1 MNIQSLEIPLTAD
14 DGHRY
19 SLIARIPPH
28 AHASLLWL
36 PALGVA
42 AKHYIPLAEALAA
55 KGIAVFLHEMRGNGS
70 SSLRA
75 SRQIDWGYREIL
87 ETDIARSDAA
97 VAAHSPA
104 TTRTIGGH
112 SIGAQFAACYLALH
126 PEAFQKLWLVASG
139 SPYWRN
145 FPAPKRYVFPFAYQ
159 FVPWLAD
166 LRGSL
171 PGRRLG
177 FGGDEARTLMRDWAR
192 VGLSNRYAAAG
203 MEFDLE
209 AALAQV
215 SVEIRA
221 VLMSRDWFAPRRS
234 MQGLL
239 DKLPRSTSSLIT
251 LDRNALGVTADHFAW
266 MKQPQGVVDALLG
279 RDARERAG

>member
-1 MNIQSLEIPLTAD
+1 MSIRSLEIPLSAN

-19 SLIARIPPH
+19 QLIARIPSQ

-42 AKHYIPLAEALAA
+42 AKHYLPFAETLAA
-55 KGIAVFLHEMRGNGS
+55 NGVAVFLHEMRGNGS

-75 SRQIDWGYREIL
+75 SREIDWGYREIL
-87 ETDIARSDAA
+87 ATDIACSDAT
-97 VAAHSPA
+97 VAAHCTT
-104 TTRTIGGH
+104 TTRIIGGH

-126 PEAFQKLWLVASG
+126 PQAFGQLWLVASG

-145 FPAPKRYVFPFAYQ
+145 FPAPKRFVFPFAYQ

-177 FGGDEARTLMRDWAR
+177 FGGDEARTLMRDWAK

-203 MEFDLE
+203 METDLE
-209 AALAQV
+209 AVLSQV
-215 SVEIRA
+215 EVEVRA

-239 DKLPRSTSSLIT
+239 DKLPRSSSSITT
-251 LDRNALGVTADHFAW
+251 LDRAGLGVAADHFAW
-266 MKQPQGVVDALLG
+266 MKQPQGVVDALLDCN
-279 RDARERAG
+279 RRQS

>member
-1 MNIQSLEIPLTAD
+1 MSTQELEIPLSTN
-14 DGHRY
+14 DGHRFN
-19 SLIARIPPH
+19 LTARIPGQ
-28 AHASLLWL
+28 AHGSLLWL

-42 AKHYIPLAEALAA
+42 ARHYLPLADALAA
-55 KGIAVFLHEMRGNGS
+55 SGVAVFLHEMRGNGS
-70 SSLRA
+70 SNLRA
-75 SRQIDWGYREIL
+75 SRAVDWGYREIL
-87 ETDIARSDAA
+87 ATDIACSDAA
-97 VAAHSPA
+97 VAAHSPT
-104 TTRTIGGH
+104 TTRIIGGH

-126 PEAFQKLWLVASG
+126 PEAFRKLWLVASG

-145 FPAPKRYVFPFAYQ
+145 FPAPKRYAFPFAYQ
-159 FVPWLAD
+159 FVPWIAD

-203 MEFDLE
+203 MEADVEDALSRVE
-209 AALAQV
+209 AEV
-215 SVEIRA
+215 RA

-239 DKLPRSTSSLIT
+239 DKLPRSPSSITT
-251 LDRNALGVTADHFAW
+251 LDRAALGVAADHFAW
-266 MKQPQGVVDALLG
+266 MKQPQGVVDALLR
-279 RDARERAG
+279 RDIRESTG